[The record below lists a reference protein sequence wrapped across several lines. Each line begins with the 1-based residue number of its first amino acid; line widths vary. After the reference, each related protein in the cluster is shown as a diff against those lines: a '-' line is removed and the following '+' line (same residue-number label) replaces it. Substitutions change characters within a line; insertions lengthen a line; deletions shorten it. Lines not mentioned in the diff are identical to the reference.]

1 MINIRSKIKK
11 LFSKKEFIIK
21 KNDEF
26 ITYTLSSKFQVFIF
40 FLFILVAS
48 SLTMTS
54 YMYLSNKYAIEN
66 SIELKKL
73 TKEKIDNT
81 IIKTKVYKEEFDN
94 VVKKLK
100 SFNKK
105 TLKKLEKAD
114 NISEK
119 EKSKLEKEL
128 YLIDVNQQYLSEK
141 LENFFENEISEEK
154 EIAKT
159 NEYKLDKAII
169 QRNIAW
175 KERKEIKAKN
185 EEILDKMDQFQDV
198 QGELLERLEF
208 ITDTETKEVEQML
221 NKIDRTLGELGIKNR
236 KTLGKKAKEANKNKG
251 GLYFPANPI
260 EIDNSEENKK
270 LDNLSKK
277 IKDVENLQTVIREL
291 PLGPPLK
298 RMSISSKFGVRNDP
312 FNEAQKGIHKG
323 IDYRGKIGDP
333 VYSTGAGKVI
343 KARDRHGYGL
353 SIEIDY
359 GLGFKGIFAHLNK
372 INVKEGEF
380 VQIGDVIGELGNTG
394 RSTGPHLHYELKYKN
409 RAFNPYRFTKAK
421 TLEEMTATN

>member
-1 MINIRSKIKK
+1 MINIKNKIKK

-26 ITYTLSSKFQVFIF
+26 VTYTLSSKFQVFISL
-40 FLFILVAS
+40 LFIIMTAS
-48 SLTMTS
+48 LGMTS
-54 YMYLSNKYAIEN
+54 YMYFSNKFAIEN
-66 SIELKKL
+66 SIEMKKL
-73 TKEKIDNT
+73 TQKKIENT

-100 SFNKK
+100 AFNKK
-105 TLKKLEKAD
+105 TIKKLEKTEQL
-114 NISEK
+114 SEK
-119 EKSKLEKEL
+119 EKAQLEKEL

-141 LENFFENEISEEK
+141 LENFFENEVSNEE
-154 EIAKT
+154 EIIQTSK
-159 NEYKLDKAII
+159 YKLDKAIV

-175 KERKEIKAKN
+175 KERKEIKKKN
-185 EEILDKMDQFQDV
+185 EEIIEKMYQFQDV
-198 QGELLERLEF
+198 QSELLERLEF
-208 ITDTETKEVEQML
+208 ITDTETQDVEKML

-236 KTLGKKAKEANKNKG
+236 KTLGKKAKEANEGKG
-251 GLYFPANPI
+251 GLYYPVNDI
-260 EIDNSEENKK
+260 EIDNSEENKMIN
-270 LDNLSKK
+270 NLSKK
-277 IKDVENLQTVIREL
+277 IKSVEDLQTVIKEL

-312 FNEAQKGIHKG
+312 FNEVKKGMHKG

-333 VYSTGAGKVI
+333 IYSTGSGKVL

-353 SIEIDY
+353 SVEIDY
-359 GLGFKGIFAHLNK
+359 GLGFVGIFAHLNK
-372 INVKEGEF
+372 INVKEGDF
-380 VQIGDVIGELGNTG
+380 VEVGDVIGELGNTG

-421 TLEEMTATN
+421 TLEEMTTVN